1 MAQVRVAAQGRKVRA
16 AQVRV
21 WCEGVAGGGA
31 GCHERTIVTW
41 NVQLVGGWIERV
53 LVATRP
59 EMLSAIPPL
68 MVHAAG
74 RCDTC
79 VPPKARKAVA
89 SLI

>member
-53 LVATRP
+53 LVTTRP
-59 EMLSAIPPL
+59 EMLSTIRSWCTPRVAVTRACL
-68 MVHAAG
+68 
-74 RCDTC
+74 
-79 VPPKARKAVA
+79 PKLVKP
-89 SLI
+89 

>member
-53 LVATRP
+53 LFPQFA
-59 EMLSAIPPL
+59 
-68 MVHAAG
+68 HGDAAG